1 MGSDKR
7 ITDLAPLSDAGVNS
21 LLNSLALEVDDPSLS
36 ATESRQIL
44 LSQLL
49 SNRDIP
55 DNTTTAYKAVTEAGL
70 MKTNATYAK
79 KGVVRLASTQD
90 IDGSSG
96 AVALS
101 PDSLAYALKHNT
113 GALLNIT
120 MANVG
125 DHLSHT
131 SPAFVA
137 ASFQLTFR
145 RVGAIVHVGGYMQA
159 VYSGTVSRLGMYFFR
174 NGVPVPNIEQGVSCV
189 IEKDGRFLSCG
200 GLASG
205 ANPGYVAFIFDAP
218 NGLNFDATQ
227 PFRFSFTYSAV

>member
-1 MGSDKR
+1 MGENAR
-7 ITDLAPLSDAGVNS
+7 IPALSQIQDTELATLISSLRMVLDDASYING
-21 LLNSLALEVDDPSLS
+21 A
-36 ATESRQIL
+36 AKQML

-49 SNRDIP
+49 SDRDVP
-55 DNTTTAYKAVTEAGL
+55 DNTTIIHKAVTERGL
-70 MKTNATYAK
+70 MKTNATYEK
-79 KGVVRLASTQD
+79 KGVVRLARTQD

-101 PDSLAYALKHNT
+101 PDSLEYALKHNT

-189 IEKDGRFLSCG
+189 IEKGGRFLSCG
-200 GLASG
+200 GLVSG

-227 PFRFSFTYSAV
+227 TFRFSFTYSAV

>member
-1 MGSDKR
+1 MGENAR
-7 ITDLAPLSDAGVNS
+7 IPALSQIQDAELATLISSLRMVLDDASYING
-21 LLNSLALEVDDPSLS
+21 A
-36 ATESRQIL
+36 AKQML

-55 DNTTTAYKAVTEAGL
+55 DNTIIAHKAVTEAGL

-101 PDSLAYALKHNT
+101 PDSLEYALKHNT

-125 DHLSHT
+125 DHLSHS

-189 IEKDGRFLSCG
+189 IEKGGRFLSCG
-200 GLASG
+200 GLVSG
-205 ANPGYVAFIFDAP
+205 ANPGYIAFIFDAP

>member
-1 MGSDKR
+1 
-7 ITDLAPLSDAGVNS
+7 
-21 LLNSLALEVDDPSLS
+21 
-36 ATESRQIL
+36 
-44 LSQLL
+44 
-49 SNRDIP
+49 
-55 DNTTTAYKAVTEAGL
+55 

-125 DHLSHT
+125 DHLAYS

-189 IEKDGRFLSCG
+189 IEKGGRFLSCG
-200 GLASG
+200 GLVSG
-205 ANPGYVAFIFDAP
+205 ANPGYIAFIFDAP